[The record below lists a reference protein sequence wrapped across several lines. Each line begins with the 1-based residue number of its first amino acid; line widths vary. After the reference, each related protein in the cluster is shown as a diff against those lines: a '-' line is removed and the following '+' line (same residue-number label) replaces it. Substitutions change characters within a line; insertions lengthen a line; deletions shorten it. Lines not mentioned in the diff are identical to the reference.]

1 MYNYEKVKDVLND
14 RVLVIAVEEL
24 CELSQQLTKTL
35 RGKMNKESLLEEYA
49 DALIVM
55 EWIKKYCNLTDEE
68 IKFWLYKKNSRNK
81 KKIEEGTFKW
91 NIII

>member
-1 MYNYEKVKDVLND
+1 MYNYDKVKDVLND

-55 EWIKKYCNLTDEE
+55 
-68 IKFWLYKKNSRNK
+68 
-81 KKIEEGTFKW
+81 
-91 NIII
+91 

>member
-1 MYNYEKVKDVLND
+1 MYNYDKVKDVLND
-14 RVLVIAVEEL
+14 RVLDIAVEEL
-24 CELSQQLTKTL
+24 CELSQQLTKAL

-68 IKFWLYKKNSRNK
+68 IKFWLDKKNSRNK
-81 KKIEEGTFKW
+81 KKIEEGTFK
-91 NIII
+91 

>member
-1 MYNYEKVKDVLND
+1 MYNYDKVKDVLND

-68 IKFWLYKKNSRNK
+68 IKFWLDKKNSRNK
-81 KKIEEGTFKW
+81 KKIAEGTFK
-91 NIII
+91 